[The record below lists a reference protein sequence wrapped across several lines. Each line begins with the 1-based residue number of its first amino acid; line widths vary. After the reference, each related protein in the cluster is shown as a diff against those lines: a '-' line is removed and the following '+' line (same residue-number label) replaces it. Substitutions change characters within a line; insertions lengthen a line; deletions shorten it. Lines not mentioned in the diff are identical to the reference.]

1 MLRLF
6 YVIITFVK
14 VVSILKN
21 RLRELR
27 KEKNMTLKQVSEKL
41 GIASNTLSQYETNKR
56 EPKLKTWQALA
67 NFFNVPVSYLQGIG
81 VSSDEM
87 CDYLLDEFYSM
98 DEIKNPINDEKHVFN
113 DELERYISS
122 DTNNKIESYLESKDY
137 EYYYP
142 EYVGLFPYVDSL
154 IKNDFMKNIKLLTD
168 YEYLSTINKD
178 SLKSDSDTFRLRIIE
193 KINNDRYISNR
204 ISNDFVLYG
213 VDLFKLSSE
222 IDNKFM
228 RASTSN
234 DKKELIKLFDEIIDM
249 LKETKKSINNY
260 DKKLNNTSDETT
272 DKD

>member
-1 MLRLF
+1 MDR
-6 YVIITFVK
+6 IRK
-14 VVSILKN
+14 
-21 RLRELR
+21 LR
-27 KEKNMTLKQVSEKL
+27 KEKGLTLDELAKELQEKENLKISSNSL
-41 GIASNTLSQYETNKR
+41 GKYERGLR

-113 DELERYISS
+113 DELEGYISS
-122 DTNNKIESYLESKDY
+122 DTNDKIESYLESKDY

-142 EYVGLFPYVDSL
+142 EYVGLFPYVDNL
-154 IKNDFMKNIKLLTD
+154 IKIDFMKNIKLLTD
-168 YEYLSTINKD
+168 YEYLSTIDKD

-204 ISNDFVLYG
+204 NSSDFVLYG

-228 RASTSN
+228 RAFTRN

-249 LKETKKSINNY
+249 LKETKKNISNY
-260 DKKLNNTSDETT
+260 DID
-272 DKD
+272 

>member
-142 EYVGLFPYVDSL
+142 EYVGLFPYVDNL
-154 IKNDFMKNIKLLTD
+154 IKIDFMKNIKLLTD
-168 YEYLSTINKD
+168 YEYLSTIDKD

-204 ISNDFVLYG
+204 NSIDFVLYG

-234 DKKELIKLFDEIIDM
+234 DKKELIKLFDEIIDI

-272 DKD
+272 DKC

>member
-1 MLRLF
+1 MDR
-6 YVIITFVK
+6 IRK
-14 VVSILKN
+14 
-21 RLRELR
+21 LR
-27 KEKNMTLKQVSEKL
+27 KEKGLTLDELAKELQEKENLKISSNSL
-41 GIASNTLSQYETNKR
+41 GKYERGLR

-81 VSSDEM
+81 VSSDDM
-87 CDYLLDEFYSM
+87 WDYLLNEFYFM
-98 DEIKNPINDEKHVFN
+98 DEIKYPINDEKHLFN
-113 DELERYISS
+113 DELEGYISS
-122 DTNNKIESYLESKDY
+122 DTNDKIESYLESKDY

-142 EYVGLFPYVDSL
+142 EYVGLFPYVDNL
-154 IKNDFMKNIKLLTD
+154 IKIDFMKNIKLLTD

-204 ISNDFVLYG
+204 NSSDFVLYG

-222 IDNKFM
+222 IDKKFM

-249 LKETKKSINNY
+249 LKETKKNISNY
-260 DKKLNNTSDETT
+260 DID
-272 DKD
+272 

>member
-1 MLRLF
+1 MDR
-6 YVIITFVK
+6 IRK
-14 VVSILKN
+14 
-21 RLRELR
+21 LR
-27 KEKNMTLKQVSEKL
+27 KEKGLTLDELAKELQEKENLKISSNSL
-41 GIASNTLSQYETNKR
+41 GKYERGLR

-113 DELERYISS
+113 DELEGYISS
-122 DTNNKIESYLESKDY
+122 DTNDKIESYLESKDY

-142 EYVGLFPYVDSL
+142 EYVGLFPYVDNL
-154 IKNDFMKNIKLLTD
+154 IKIDFMKNIKLLTD

-204 ISNDFVLYG
+204 NSSDFVLYG

-228 RASTSN
+228 RAFTRN

-249 LKETKKSINNY
+249 LKETKKNISNY
-260 DKKLNNTSDETT
+260 DID
-272 DKD
+272 